1 MRTSETRTLREVI
14 RARGCALRQLA
25 LGLMMVV
32 AVFALL
38 GSTRAEGP
46 SEGVIVLRPG
56 LNAVGWVDE
65 AIGIADLFAELPEA
79 TTVYAWDPINQR
91 YLVAAPSVPEPLW
104 TLSDVAPGMG
114 LLVSINGDAPVEW
127 RLSLTPVSGTV
138 RLWPGLNL
146 VAWSGRDST
155 PLDHA
160 LRGVGTSAVGVF
172 IKRDGAVWANA
183 LSPDVDASGRA
194 DHLDRGE
201 ALWVRSSRRL
211 NWLQPTDAL
220 PRIIVDI
227 SLTDRDRVIHA
238 LRDVATYFDQTYGV
252 QADPARLMLS
262 FRSNPDWPHA
272 GGGVNWFP
280 VPEIDFTNIQRF
292 GECGLANFV
301 AHEYTHILQ
310 AQLDTTFWTGPD
322 GWRISAGIAAPWW
335 MKEGTAY
342 LAADT
347 LYRARAN
354 ACGGIGFGPESADTD
369 AGSDHLEGI
378 RATLNDETPPLETI
392 VRRGDWRLPGTAY
405 THGALALQ
413 RLTAE
418 EAGHDSLFEFWRL
431 LSAEDELPETRRDLN
446 LIWRRAFE
454 SAFGLDVDEFYSDF
468 HQWQCEQ
475 AAKNGHPE
483 TDDCLNG
490 ARRLVRGTLTFDCS
504 LHSGAKI
511 RLLRQAGDT
520 WIPLNWWLTDGGY
533 FTLAAP
539 TTGLYLIQVSY
550 DDIEPY
556 FGANGINTTLS
567 DTVPW
572 QVDQAGIDVALSR
585 LYNRG
590 SCASP
595 K

>member
-1 MRTSETRTLREVI
+1 MGACMRTSETWTLREVI
-14 RARGCALRQLA
+14 RAHGCALRQLA
-25 LGLMMVV
+25 LGLMMIA

-46 SEGVIVLRPG
+46 SEGVITLRPG

-65 AIGIADLFAELPEA
+65 AIGVADLFAELPEA

-183 LSPDVDASGRA
+183 LSPDVDASGRT

-211 NWLQPTDAL
+211 NWLQPTDVL
-220 PRIIVDI
+220 PRITTDV
-227 SLTDRDRVIHA
+227 SGTDRTRIIRA
-238 LRDVATYFDQTYGV
+238 LQDAAAYFDQAYGI
-252 QADPARLMLS
+252 QADPARVVLT
-262 FRSNPDWPHA
+262 FRSDPGWPHA
-272 GGGVNWFP
+272 GGGASRFP
-280 VPEIDFTNIQRF
+280 VPGIDFTNVDRF
-292 GECGLANFV
+292 TDGWLSTFV
-301 AHEYTHILQ
+301 AHEYAHVLQ
-310 AQLDTTFWTGPD
+310 SQLDTTFLD
-322 GWRISAGIAAPWW
+322 LSEISEASAGLLPPETSAAGVMPIWIG
-335 MKEGTAY
+335 EGGAY
-342 LAADT
+342 LVADAR
-347 LYRARAN
+347 LSAGLLDRARAQITN
-354 ACGGIGFGPESADTD
+354 ASAP
-369 AGSDHLEGI
+369 LQ
-378 RATLNDETPPLETI
+378 TL
-392 VRRGDWRLPGTAY
+392 VRMGDWHQPHAAY

-413 RLTAE
+413 RLTAR
-418 EAGHDSLFEFWRL
+418 AGHDSLFEFWRL
-431 LSAEDELPETRRDLN
+431 LASPDGSVATWEDLAS
-446 LIWRRAFE
+446 IWTSAFE
-454 SAFGLDVDEFYSDF
+454 VAFGVEIDQFYQEF

-475 AAKNGHPE
+475 AVNNGYPE
-483 TDDCLNG
+483 TDDCLSG
-490 ARRLVRGTLTFDCS
+490 AQRLVRGTLTFDCY
-504 LHSGAKI
+504 LHGAAKI
-511 RLLRQAGDT
+511 RLLRQAGDK
-520 WIPLNWWLTDGGY
+520 WIPLNWWLTDAGQ